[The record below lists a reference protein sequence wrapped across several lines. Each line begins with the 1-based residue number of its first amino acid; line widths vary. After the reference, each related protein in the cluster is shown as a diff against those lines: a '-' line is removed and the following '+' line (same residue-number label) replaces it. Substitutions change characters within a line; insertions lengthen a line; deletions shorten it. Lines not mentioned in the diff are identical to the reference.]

1 MALFRALGSTF
12 PSYVCRSKIVG
23 RWGGKAAHSLRKM
36 WRAFVHAEYFERRD
50 LEGRDETGCTG
61 SPHFAMSIEVR
72 LLEPQFVSWMKWDE
86 VAPVLDRNGGARSEM
101 DHVIMDR
108 KVWLA
113 YNLGSF
119 TLPSRRLVSQS
130 YSVPKNYSIL
140 FSLSSIPLQ
149 WPELDRLIEPSDEN
163 RRYFRMGVLM
173 IMEASKD
180 WIWSSLISKKSEG
193 CLAYV

>member
-101 DHVIMDR
+101 DHVIMGR
-108 KVWLA
+108 KCVAGLQFRIFYSPKQTTGLTELFGTQKLQHFVQFIKHSTTMTGIGQTHWA
-113 YNLGSF
+113 LG
-119 TLPSRRLVSQS
+119 
-130 YSVPKNYSIL
+130 
-140 FSLSSIPLQ
+140 
-149 WPELDRLIEPSDEN
+149 WE
-163 RRYFRMGVLM
+163 
-173 IMEASKD
+173 
-180 WIWSSLISKKSEG
+180 
-193 CLAYV
+193 